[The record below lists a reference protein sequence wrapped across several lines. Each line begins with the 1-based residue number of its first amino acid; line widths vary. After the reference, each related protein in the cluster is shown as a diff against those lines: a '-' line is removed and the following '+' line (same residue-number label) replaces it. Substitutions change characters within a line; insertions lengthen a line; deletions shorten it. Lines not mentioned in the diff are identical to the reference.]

1 MAARE
6 HASMGSEWDVCI
18 SPAVG
23 AVAEMTDPI
32 AWASE
37 VFAPFN
43 LSWKE
48 APAVGIARRVLG
60 NSADRQAIVDVTI
73 RAGKVIAASA
83 VVPIKPEYTPLLMFL
98 LAVLV
103 ESATRQEADA
113 WLARGLNRLRRDRSS
128 AVVYPWHDWR
138 VTLTTTAIGLLTMQV
153 R

>member
-1 MAARE
+1 MSDVFE
-6 HASMGSEWDVCI
+6 QGS
-18 SPAVG
+18 
-23 AVAEMTDPI
+23 AVATVPSSI

-48 APAVGIARRVLG
+48 APAKKGATRVLG
-60 NSADRQAIVDVTI
+60 NSADQQAIVDVTI

-83 VVPIKPEYTPLLMFL
+83 VVPVKPEYTPLLTFL

-103 ESATRQEADA
+103 ERATRQEADA
-113 WLARGLNRLRRDRSS
+113 WLARALGRLRRDKPSETI
-128 AVVYPWHDWR
+128 APWHQWR
-138 VTLTTTAIGLLTMQV
+138 VTLTTTTIGLLTIQV